1 MRHSCLASHLSSEST
16 PLMGMGN
23 VKTSPDDVFER
34 HMFFF
39 CVCHSYS
46 LGGLQVRLKQVVQK
60 SSFLTSEFK
69 F

>member
-39 CVCHSYS
+39 LCV
-46 LGGLQVRLKQVVQK
+46 
-60 SSFLTSEFK
+60 SFILSRRPASQAETSCTEILIFNK
-69 F
+69 